1 MLCAVMNEWMKLAAS
16 ASLGLIVGLLLEPL
30 KIALASR
37 AKVRL
42 LRDGLYSNLAFVSA
56 KCNWTLVDELR
67 RSKTKVIYD
76 DYFEEITYVDRPR
89 SHQEILD
96 GLATVDLE
104 VFRYYYEQEKPIFWR
119 LEFAGR
125 IKYIYS
131 QLAIAIDT
139 GAEQGVRFAAMTN
152 VNAIICEGLKDG
164 ALDREV
170 FFKYLQRHF
179 GDDYATAYSAT
190 LKKSVRSS

>member
-1 MLCAVMNEWMKLAAS
+1 MNEWIKLAAS

-30 KIALASR
+30 KIAIASR

-42 LRDGLYSNLAFVSA
+42 LRDGLYSNLAFVSG

-67 RSKTKVIYD
+67 RSQTKVIYD
-76 DYFEEITYVDRPR
+76 DYFEQIMYIDGPR
-89 SHQEILD
+89 SDQEILD
-96 GLATVDLE
+96 GIATIDLE

-125 IKYIYS
+125 IKSIYS
-131 QLAIAIDT
+131 QLATAIDT
-139 GAEQGVRFAAMTN
+139 GAEQGVRFAAMTS
-152 VNAIICEGLKDG
+152 VNTKICEGLRDG
-164 ALDREV
+164 ALDRVV
-170 FFKYLQRHF
+170 FFKYLQKYF
-179 GDDYATAYSAT
+179 GDDYSSAYSEI